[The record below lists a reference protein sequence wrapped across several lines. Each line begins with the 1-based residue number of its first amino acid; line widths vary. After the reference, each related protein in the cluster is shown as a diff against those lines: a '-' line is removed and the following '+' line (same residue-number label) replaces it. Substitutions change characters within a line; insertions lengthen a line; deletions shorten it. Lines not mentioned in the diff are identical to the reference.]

1 MKASRTTLQLLLLI
15 GAIGVFQIAT
25 LRAGQDWGDDF
36 AEYILQTVHMATGH
50 GFVPYEFIPNPET
63 QLGGQAYPPGTSVLL
78 LPVYLIFGLNL
89 TAMKIVGVL
98 CVVLALFFID
108 RLFADRLPPAWRLAL
123 IAMVGLNPTLFDTRD
138 SIESEKP
145 FLLFLFISLYLMDRA
160 YSGAPRRPPPW
171 RLAFWVGAAIFAASA
186 TRNVGL
192 ALFPALLVLDLF
204 SYRRL
209 TRFAAA
215 SLAIAAVATFAVS
228 RLLQTGT
235 GYTQFYNFSPRWI
248 LSSMY
253 IFSKHTERV
262 WWGGHPRAIAFAVGI
277 IAGLLALWGLWLCL
291 KQRPGASEF
300 MIPFYLA
307 IVLPYFAPWYY
318 PYFIPLMPIYM
329 FYMLMG
335 LRELLQRLRSRPMRQ
350 AVIAAGTVVLL
361 LLYASDYRRASWGPF
376 RVGISDP
383 EFIRLCDY
391 VKSHTAPSDVV
402 LFRKPRLLAL
412 LTGRSSSVYTMHLD
426 RPTEPAEIW
435 NWARK
440 IHAQYLIVPFVPD
453 PDVNNA
459 NEDLMRFISES
470 RDRVQLV
477 YQTEHFRMYKL
488 TSTARST
495 ARPSSARR
503 PALV

>member
-1 MKASRTTLQLLLLI
+1 VRRDGTDFTTLRLLALI
-15 GAIGVFQIAT
+15 GAIGIFQIAT
-25 LRAGQDWGDDF
+25 LRSGHAWGDDF

-98 CVVLALFFID
+98 CVILALFFID
-108 RLFADRLPPAWRLAL
+108 RLFENRLPPAWRLVLVAL
-123 IAMVGLNPTLFDTRD
+123 VGLNPTLFETRD

-145 FLLFLFISLYLMDRA
+145 FLLFLFLSLYLIERA

-171 RLAFWVGAAIFAASA
+171 RLAFWVGGGIFAACA
-186 TRNVGL
+186 TRNVGF

-209 TRFAAA
+209 TAFAAA
-215 SLAIAAVATFAVS
+215 SLAIAAAPALAVS
-228 RLLQTGT
+228 RLLATST
-235 GYTQFYNFSPRWI
+235 GYKQFYNFSLRWI
-248 LSSMY
+248 LYSSY
-253 IFSKHTERV
+253 VFSKHAERV
-262 WWGGHPRAIAFAVGI
+262 WWGGHPRAIAFAIGLV
-277 IAGLLALWGLWLCL
+277 AGLLALWGLWLCL
-291 KQRPGASEF
+291 KQRPGAPEF
-300 MIPFYLA
+300 LIPFYLG
-307 IVLPYFAPWYY
+307 IILPYFAPWYY

-329 FYMLMG
+329 CYMLMG
-335 LRELLQRLRSRPMRQ
+335 LRDILRRVRSRPMRH
-350 AVIAAGTVVLL
+350 AVVAAGTVVLFV
-361 LLYASDYRRASWGPF
+361 LYGSDYRRANWEPF
-376 RVGISDP
+376 REGISDP

-412 LTGRSSSVYTMHLD
+412 LTGRPSSVYTMHLD

-435 NWARK
+435 NWAQK
-440 IHAQYLIVPFVPD
+440 IHAQYLIIPLVPD
-453 PDVNNA
+453 PDVNVLNH
-459 NEDLMRFISES
+459 DLMRFISQY

-477 YQTEHFRMYKL
+477 YETEHFSMYRL
-488 TSTARST
+488 ISTSGA
-495 ARPSSARR
+495 
-503 PALV
+503 PA